1 MKINLGAGGTKLDCF
16 VTLDYDPLENPDYIV
31 DLEKDT
37 LPFEDSTVEVVIAH
51 HILEHLGP
59 GYFHCL
65 KEIYRVCKHGATI
78 DIRVPH
84 HRHDYFYDD
93 PTHRRPIT
101 VGGLLLFSKK
111 HNKLC
116 REQGAASSRL
126 GDYFKV
132 DFEILDYNY
141 MPSQQYRD
149 QFVGEPRDVVE
160 KYLREHNNIIEELW
174 VNLVVIK
181 DAHGGK

>member
-1 MKINLGAGGTKLDCF
+1 MKINIGSGGTEYEGYKTC
-16 VTLDYDPLENPDYIV
+16 DYDPLANPDYLFN
-31 DLEKDT
+31 LETDT
-37 LPFEDSTVEVVIAH
+37 FPFEDNTVESVIAH
-51 HILEHLGP
+51 HVLEHLGE

-65 KEIYRVCKHGATI
+65 KELYRVCKHGATI

-84 HRHDYFYDD
+84 YRHDYFFDD

-126 GDYFKV
+126 GDYFNV
-132 DFEILDYNY
+132 DFEIVQWDY
-141 MPSQQYRD
+141 MPSAQYRNK
-149 QFVGEPRDVVE
+149 FVGLPRDEVE
-160 KYLREHNNIIEELW
+160 EYLREHNNIIEELW
-174 VNLVVIK
+174 VKLVVIK
-181 DAHGGK
+181 E

>member
-1 MKINLGAGGTKLDCF
+1 MKINLGAGGTKLDGF
-16 VTLDYDPLENPDYIV
+16 VILDYDPLENPDYIV
-31 DLEKDT
+31 DLEKDI
-37 LPFEDSTVEVVIAH
+37 LPFEDNTVEVVVAH

-141 MPSQQYRD
+141 MPSQQYRE
-149 QFVGEPRDVVE
+149 QFVGEPGDIVE
-160 KYLREHNNIIEELW
+160 KYLREHNNIIEELHIT
-174 VNLVVIK
+174 LVVIK
-181 DAHGGK
+181 DEQQI

>member
-1 MKINLGAGGTKLDCF
+1 MKINIGSGGVKIDGF
-16 VTLDYDPLENPDYIV
+16 VTCDYDPLANPDFLFN
-31 DLEKDT
+31 LEKDRF
-37 LPFEDSTVEVVIAH
+37 PFDDNSVEVVVAH
-51 HILEHLGP
+51 HVLEHLGE

-65 KEIYRVCKHGATI
+65 QELYRVCKHGAMI

-84 HRHDYFYDD
+84 FRHDYFFDD

-126 GDYFKV
+126 GDFFNV
-132 DFEILDYNY
+132 DFEIVNWEYV
-141 MPSQQYRD
+141 PSKIYLKEFD
-149 QFVGEPRDVVE
+149 GEPRDKVE
-160 KYLREHNNIIEELW
+160 KYLREHNNIVEELW
-174 VNLVVIK
+174 IKLVVVK
-181 DAHGGK
+181 DER